1 MRCGFSFLVLIAL
14 PIGGFAAEP
23 EASVTAALHAALAKN
38 VEHARDWLD
47 QKDFKSLAQSAGGLQ
62 LLAEV
67 TRAKSDDAAWQ
78 AALGKV
84 VEKAGELQTVARG
97 EEDLAQCRSALDSLD
112 SAVKGAAGL
121 SPNGK
126 PQSLSRPPAIRP
138 LMLTIDAIQGD
149 AKKALLT
156 GQVEAAKKQT
166 HVLAELGK
174 LVSNSRTT
182 EGWSSLAGD
191 FTAAATAAATSNES
205 DPKLVRQHFRAVAER
220 CEACHEK
227 SRTR

>member
-1 MRCGFSFLVLIAL
+1 MKPGISLLLLAAL
-14 PIGGFAAEP
+14 PIGVFAAEP
-23 EASVTAALHAALAKN
+23 SHAVTTALHAALAKN

-62 LLAEV
+62 LLAEL

-84 VEKAGELQTVARG
+84 VEKAGELQAAARDG
-97 EEDLAQCRSALDSLD
+97 EDLAKCRSALDALD
-112 SAVKGAAGL
+112 SAVKGAAGMAP
-121 SPNGK
+121 SGK

-138 LMLTIDAIQGD
+138 LMLTMDAIQGD
-149 AKKALLT
+149 AKIALLT
-156 GQVEAAKKQT
+156 GNATAAKKQA
-166 HVLAELGK
+166 HVLAELGR
-174 LVSNSRTT
+174 LVSNSRAT

-191 FTAAATAAATSNES
+191 FTSAATAAATSAET
-205 DPKLVRQHFRAVAER
+205 DPKAVRQHFRGIAER

>member
-1 MRCGFSFLVLIAL
+1 MKYGLSLLLFGAL
-14 PIGGFAAEP
+14 PIGGFAAGLES
-23 EASVTAALHAALAKN
+23 SVTAALHAALAKN
-38 VEHARDWLD
+38 VDHARDWLD

-78 AALGKV
+78 SALGSV
-84 VEKAGELQTVARG
+84 VEKAGQLQTAARG
-97 EEDLAQCRSALDSLD
+97 EEDLAKCRTAIESLG
-112 SAVKGAAGL
+112 SAVKAAAAL
-121 SPNGK
+121 TPNGK
-126 PQSLSRPPAIRP
+126 LQSLSRPPAIRP

-149 AKKALLT
+149 AKKALLM
-156 GQVEAAKKQT
+156 GQVEAAKKQA

-174 LVSNSRTT
+174 LVSNSRAT

>member
-1 MRCGFSFLVLIAL
+1 MKHGLSLLLLAAL
-14 PIGGFAAEP
+14 PMGGFAAVP
-23 EASVTAALHAALAKN
+23 ESSVTAALHAALAKN

-67 TRAKSDDAAWQ
+67 TRAKSDEPAWQ
-78 AALGKV
+78 AALGKI
-84 VEKAGELQTVARG
+84 VEKAGELQSVARSD
-97 EEDLAQCRSALDSLD
+97 EDLAKCQSALESLD

-121 SPNGK
+121 IPNGK
-126 PQSLSRPPAIRP
+126 PQSLARPPALRP

-156 GQVEAAKKQT
+156 GEVEAAKKQA

-191 FTAAATAAATSNES
+191 FMTAATAAATSNET
-205 DPKLVRQHFRAVAER
+205 DPKLIRQHFRALAER
-220 CEACHEK
+220 CEACHDR

>member
-1 MRCGFSFLVLIAL
+1 MKYGLSFLLLAAV
-14 PIGGFAAEP
+14 PIGGFAAGP
-23 EASVTAALHAALAKN
+23 ESSVTAALHAALAKN

-47 QKDFKSLAQSAGGLQ
+47 QKDFKSLVQSAGGLQ

-78 AALGKV
+78 TALGGV
-84 VEKAGELQTVARG
+84 VEKAGQLQTAARG
-97 EEDLAQCRSALDSLD
+97 EEDLAECRSALESLD
-112 SAVKGAAGL
+112 SAVKAAAAL
-121 SPNGK
+121 APNGK
-126 PQSLSRPPAIRP
+126 SQSLSRPPAIRP

-156 GQVEAAKKQT
+156 GQVDAAKKQA

-205 DPKLVRQHFRAVAER
+205 DPKVVRQQFRNIAER